1 MSDIIEEMEEYFLD
15 ILARIDDG
23 DEKALEE
30 LKIMK
35 KSVAKLIEMLDLV
48 DENDT
53 LETIEKKFQALE
65 DRFDDLLMAMH
76 KVVG

>member
-23 DEKALEE
+23 DKKALEE

-35 KSVAKLIEMLDLV
+35 KSVAKLDEMLDLV

-53 LETIEKKFQALE
+53 LQTIETKFKALE
-65 DRFDDLLMAMH
+65 DKFDELLMAMQ

>member
-35 KSVAKLIEMLDLV
+35 KSVAKLGEMLELID
-48 DENDT
+48 DDDT

-65 DRFDDLLMAMH
+65 DKFDDLLMAMH

>member
-35 KSVAKLIEMLDLV
+35 KSVAKLSEMLDLI
-48 DENDT
+48 EESDT

-65 DRFDDLLMAMH
+65 DRFDGLLMAMH

>member
-23 DEKALEE
+23 DQKALEE

-35 KSVAKLIEMLDLV
+35 KSVAKLGEMLELV

-53 LETIEKKFQALE
+53 LESIEKKFKALE
-65 DRFDDLLMAMH
+65 DKFDELLMAMH

>member
-15 ILARIDDG
+15 ILARIDEG

-30 LKIMK
+30 LKVMK
-35 KSVAKLIEMLDLV
+35 KSVAKLSEMLDLI

-53 LETIEKKFQALE
+53 LESIEEKFNALE
-65 DRFDDLLMAMH
+65 DRFDELLMAMH

>member
-23 DEKALEE
+23 DAKALEE

-35 KSVAKLIEMLDLV
+35 KSVAKLDEMLDLV

-53 LETIEKKFQALE
+53 LQTIETKFKALE
-65 DRFDDLLMAMH
+65 DKFDELLMAMQ

>member
-1 MSDIIEEMEEYFLD
+1 MTDIIEEMEEYFLD

-35 KSVAKLIEMLDLV
+35 KSVAKLDEMLALID
-48 DENDT
+48 DNDT
-53 LETIEKKFQALE
+53 LETIEKKFKALE
-65 DRFDDLLMAMH
+65 DKFDELLMAMQ

>member
-35 KSVAKLIEMLDLV
+35 RSVAKLGEMLELV

-53 LETIEKKFQALE
+53 LESIEGKFKVLE
-65 DRFDDLLMAMH
+65 DKFDELLMAMH